1 MSYIVAG
8 YIITLS
14 TLAIYSASLL
24 VRLRR
29 AKGRQ
34 SGPQS

>member
-1 MSYIVAG
+1 MSYVVAG

-14 TLAIYSASLL
+14 TLAIYSASLF

-29 AKGRQ
+29 AKARQ